1 MTCLL
6 WTIGPA
12 FACSIAVGSDLAYGR
27 AMKPSREITRLLDI
41 MAALRAPVTGCP
53 WDIEQDFKSIAPYTL
68 EEAFEVIDAIERNDI
83 DDLREELGDLLLQVV
98 FHARMAEEMK
108 AFDFGDVVQAI
119 THKMIRRHPHVFG
132 DEDARCAG
140 MAKGM
145 WDKIKAEEKAERR
158 VRRAALQLETAEP
171 SGFLDDI
178 PHGFPSLMRALKLQQ
193 KAAKVGF
200 DWSEA
205 LPILDKIEEEIAE
218 LRHEISAGDQK
229 KTEEEYGDLLFAM
242 VNLGR
247 HLKLEPESALRG
259 TNEKFRTR
267 FHYIEQK
274 LTERQQ
280 SLEDATLDE
289 MEALWNEAKTKK

>member
-1 MTCLL
+1 
-6 WTIGPA
+6 
-12 FACSIAVGSDLAYGR
+12 
-27 AMKPSREITRLLDI
+27 MKPSRDIARLLDI
-41 MAALRAPVTGCP
+41 MAALRTPVTGCL
-53 WDIEQDFKSIAPYTL
+53 WDLEQDFKSIAPYTL

-98 FHARMAEEMK
+98 FHARMAEELK

-132 DEDARCAG
+132 EEAARGAG

-158 VRRAALQLETAEP
+158 ERRAALNLGLAEAG
-171 SGFLDDI
+171 GFLDDI
-178 PHGFPSLMRALKLQQ
+178 PHGFPALMRALKLQQ

-205 LPILDKIEEEIAE
+205 APILDKIEEEIGE
-218 LRHEISAGDQK
+218 LKEAIASGDRQD
-229 KTEEEYGDLLFAM
+229 TEEEYGDLLFAL

-259 TNEKFRTR
+259 TNEKFRKR
-267 FHYIEQK
+267 FHYIERK
-274 LTERQQ
+274 LAEQQQ
-280 SLEDATLDE
+280 SLDAATLEE
-289 MEALWNEAKTKK
+289 MEALWQQAKTAK

>member
-1 MTCLL
+1 
-6 WTIGPA
+6 
-12 FACSIAVGSDLAYGR
+12 
-27 AMKPSREITRLLDI
+27 MKPSHDIARLLEI
-41 MAALRAPVTGCP
+41 MAALRTPGTGCP
-53 WDIEQDFKSIAPYTL
+53 WDLEQNFKSIAPYTL
-68 EEAFEVIDAIERNDI
+68 EEAFEVVDAIERNDI

-98 FHARMAEEMK
+98 FHARMAEELD
-108 AFDFGDVVQAI
+108 AFDFGDVVHAI

-132 DEDARCAG
+132 EDAARGAG

-145 WDKIKAEEKAERR
+145 WDKIKAQEKAERR
-158 VRRAALQLETAEP
+158 ERRAALGPGPAEA

-178 PHGFPSLMRALKLQQ
+178 PHGFPALMRALKLQQ

-205 LPILDKIEEEIAE
+205 GPILDKIEEEIAE
-218 LRHEISAGDQK
+218 LKEAIASGNQQDTR
-229 KTEEEYGDLLFAM
+229 EEYGDLLFAF

-247 HLKLEPESALRG
+247 HLELEPESALRG
-259 TNEKFRTR
+259 TNEKFCTR
-267 FHYIEQK
+267 FHYIERK

-289 MEALWNEAKTKK
+289 MEALWQEAKTAK

>member
-1 MTCLL
+1 M
-6 WTIGPA
+6 
-12 FACSIAVGSDLAYGR
+12 AVRSDLAYGR

-41 MAALRAPVTGCP
+41 MAALRTPVTGCP

-98 FHARMAEEMK
+98 FHAQMAEEMK

-132 DEDARCAG
+132 DENARGAG

-158 VRRAALQLETAEP
+158 ERRAALQLETAEP

-178 PHGFPSLMRALKLQQ
+178 PQGFPSLMRALKLQQ

-218 LRHEISAGDQK
+218 LRHEISTGDQQ

-267 FHYIEQK
+267 FHYIERK

-289 MEALWNEAKTKK
+289 MEALWNEAKKQK

>member
-1 MTCLL
+1 M
-6 WTIGPA
+6 
-12 FACSIAVGSDLAYGR
+12 AVRSDLAYGR

-41 MAALRAPVTGCP
+41 MAALRTPVTGCP

-132 DEDARCAG
+132 DENARGAG

-158 VRRAALQLETAEP
+158 ERRAALQLETAEP

-178 PHGFPSLMRALKLQQ
+178 PQGFPSLMRALKLQQ

-218 LRHEISAGDQK
+218 LRHEISIGDQQ

-267 FHYIEQK
+267 FHYIERK
-274 LTERQQ
+274 LNERQQ
-280 SLEDATLDE
+280 SLENATLDE
-289 MEALWNEAKTKK
+289 MEALWNEAKNKK

>member
-1 MTCLL
+1 ML
-6 WTIGPA
+6 WTIDPV
-12 FACSIAVGSDLAYGR
+12 FACEMAVRSDLAYGR

-41 MAALRAPVTGCP
+41 MAALRTPVTGCP

-132 DEDARCAG
+132 DENARGAG

-158 VRRAALQLETAEP
+158 ERRAALQLETAEP

-178 PHGFPSLMRALKLQQ
+178 PQGFPSLMRALKLQQ

-218 LRHEISAGDQK
+218 LRHEISIGDQQ

-267 FHYIEQK
+267 FHYIERK

-289 MEALWNEAKTKK
+289 MEALWSEAKTKK

>member
-1 MTCLL
+1 MISATLL
-6 WTIGPA
+6 LSYYA
-12 FACSIAVGSDLAYGR
+12 S
-27 AMKPSREITRLLDI
+27 MKPSRDITRLLDI
-41 MAALRAPVTGCP
+41 MQALRTPVTGCP

-68 EEAFEVIDAIERNDI
+68 EEAFEVIDAIERDDI

-98 FHARMAEEMK
+98 FHARMAEELK

-132 DEDARCAG
+132 EEAARGAG

-158 VRRAALQLETAEP
+158 ERRAALNLGAVEP
-171 SGFLDDI
+171 NGFLDDI
-178 PHGFPSLMRALKLQQ
+178 PHGFPALMRALKLQQ

-205 LPILDKIEEEIAE
+205 APILDKIEEEIGE
-218 LRHEISAGDQK
+218 LKQAIANGDLK
-229 KTEEEYGDLLFAM
+229 NTEEEYGDLLFAI

-247 HLKLEPESALRG
+247 HLNLEPESALRG
-259 TNEKFRTR
+259 TNEKFRSR
-267 FHYIEQK
+267 FHYIERKLNEQK
-274 LTERQQ
+274 QTL
-280 SLEDATLDE
+280 DAATLDE
-289 MEALWNEAKTKK
+289 MEALWQEAKTAK

>member
-1 MTCLL
+1 MSARSYQPPCSCL
-6 WTIGPA
+6 
-12 FACSIAVGSDLAYGR
+12 SIFL
-27 AMKPSREITRLLDI
+27 MKPSRDITRLLEI
-41 MAALRAPVTGCP
+41 MQALRTPVTGCP
-53 WDIEQDFKSIAPYTL
+53 WDLEQDFKSIAPYTL
-68 EEAFEVIDAIERNDI
+68 EEAFEVIDAIERDDI

-98 FHARMAEEMK
+98 FHARMAEEMQ

-132 DEDARCAG
+132 EEAARGAG

-158 VRRAALQLETAEP
+158 ERRAALNLGAVEST
-171 SGFLDDI
+171 GFLDDI
-178 PHGFPSLMRALKLQQ
+178 PHGFPALMRALKLQQ

-205 LPILDKIEEEIAE
+205 APILDKIEEEIGE
-218 LRHEISAGDQK
+218 LKQAIANGDREN
-229 KTEEEYGDLLFAM
+229 TEEEYGDLLFAM

-259 TNEKFRTR
+259 TNEKFRSR
-267 FHYIEQK
+267 FHYIERKLNEQK
-274 LTERQQ
+274 QTL
-280 SLEDATLDE
+280 DAATLDE
-289 MEALWNEAKTKK
+289 MEALWQEAKTAK